1 MAKIEQKW
9 SPEDLAGLDFAL
21 KSMPTSHEALMGL
34 DRLFFSNGEREV
46 VKKLKESGHVLAR
59 ARDGL
64 PEDLKAKWVDA
75 LGSQLRESV
84 DRAKKNS
91 GKK

>member
-9 SPEDLAGLDFAL
+9 SPEDLAGLDFSL
-21 KSMPTSHEALMGL
+21 KSIASSHEVLLGI
-34 DRLFFSNGEREV
+34 DRLFFSSDERDAV
-46 VKKLKESGHVLAR
+46 RKLKESGHILSKAR
-59 ARDGL
+59 ERL
-64 PEDLKAKWVDA
+64 PEDLKAKWVEA